1 MSKKKK
7 PESNFPNM
15 ILTLLLVAS
24 IAGLALGGVYVVTK
38 EPIAKAKLAKL
49 NNALSQV
56 LPEFDTTRTHQVTPP
71 NGQEPLTFYVAY
83 KGDQRVGTAV
93 ETYTNKGYSGKIE
106 LMVGFSPDMKILN
119 TAVLKHAETPGL
131 GDKMTKAKSDW
142 SNQFKGKNPE
152 NFQLSVT
159 KDGGDVDAITAATIS
174 SRAFCDAVERAY
186 KTYKEGGQQ

>member
-1 MSKKKK
+1 
-7 PESNFPNM
+7 M

-24 IAGLALGGVYVVTK
+24 IAGLALGGVYVFTK
-38 EPIAKAKLAKL
+38 EPIAKAKRAKL

-56 LPEFDTTRTHQVTPP
+56 LPEFDTTKTHQVTPAD
-71 NGQEPLTFYVAY
+71 GQEPLTFYVAY
-83 KGDQRVGTAV
+83 KGDERVGTAV

-106 LMVGFSPDMKILN
+106 IMVGFSSDMTILN

-186 KTYKEGGQQ
+186 KTYKKGGE